1 MLVDRDKEK
10 NNMAYFAPLP
20 MDSEEQSEAYP
31 SIEPLTV
38 VSTTTSPMV
47 EGPNVTPYASQDDL
61 NLPATTLAAARPY
74 VTGFVSKDTDQ
85 SIENSPNS
93 SFKPEESLNHGGS
106 PLHGKIVGCCGT
118 APYVHY
124 YRHGQKCCPDGKIT
138 DLNMPC
144 DYETTF

>member
-1 MLVDRDKEK
+1 
-10 NNMAYFAPLP
+10 MAYFAPLP
-20 MDSEEQSEAYP
+20 MDSEEESESYP

-38 VSTTTSPMV
+38 VSTTTSPTLD
-47 EGPNVTPYASQDDL
+47 GPNVTPYVSQDKF
-61 NLPATTLAAARPY
+61 NAPSTLASARPY
-74 VTGFVSKDTDQ
+74 VTGFASKDTDQ

-93 SFKPEESLNHGGS
+93 SFKGPDSVNYGGS